1 MNITFLYLVKKFLIK
16 FSQIFSAFFLLGFV
30 INLTESTRK
39 YQDLSLNFLDFLF
52 LSILKTPK
60 FIDDISL
67 PIILLATMALFI
79 NLSARSEITA
89 LRNIGLSFFGILKP
103 IIITS
108 IIIGLIWI
116 TLFYSL
122 VVKSNNLL
130 NATELRIINRK
141 VIDSD
146 IKDGNF
152 KDKAIWLKQSN
163 QEFESGEIIIRI
175 NKIANNLVDND
186 IINSSDIYNFSQLS
200 LWFFDNNAAF
210 YKKIDAKF
218 ARFDN
223 NSWHLSNIVINDSN
237 LINKQFDKITI
248 NSNLTIDFIDKT
260 IKNNLQEVG
269 FFNLFTLPKIINQ
282 IEDSGF
288 SSLKFKAK
296 YHHLL
301 TRPLLF
307 VAMAIMAM
315 FFAANHYRSP
325 KNAIKIFCGILSGL
339 CFYIIDILFLSLS
352 SFKIVS
358 IFAGT
363 WIIAIICF
371 TIAIL
376 LTFYKEKIIN

>member
-1 MNITFLYLVKKFLIK
+1 MNITSSYLVKKFLIK
-16 FSQIFSAFFLLGFV
+16 FSQIFSAFLLLGFV
-30 INLTESTRK
+30 INLTESTKK

-52 LSILKTPK
+52 LSMLKTPK
-60 FIDDISL
+60 FVDDISL

-89 LRNIGLSFFGILKP
+89 MRNIGLSFFGILKP

-108 IIIGLIWI
+108 IIISIAWI

-130 NATELRIINRK
+130 NTTELRILNRK
-141 VIDSD
+141 DDNGVKDS
-146 IKDGNF
+146 NF

-163 QEFESGEIIIRI
+163 QEFENGEIIIRI
-175 NKIANNLVDND
+175 SKIANNLVDND
-186 IINSSDIYNFSQLS
+186 AINGSNIYNFSQLS
-200 LWFFDNNAAF
+200 LWFFDNNATF

-218 ARFDN
+218 AKFDN
-223 NSWHLSNIVINDSN
+223 NSWHLNNIVINDSN

-260 IKNNLQEVG
+260 IKNSLQEVS
-269 FFNLFTLPKIINQ
+269 FFDLFTLPKIIKQ
-282 IEDSGF
+282 IENSGF

-307 VAMAIMAM
+307 VAMVIMAM
-315 FFAANHYRSP
+315 FFAGNHYRSP
-325 KNAIKIFCGILSGL
+325 RNAIKIFCGILSGL

-363 WIIAIICF
+363 WVVAVICF
-371 TIAIL
+371 TMAIL